1 MSLTQSERDI
11 LTHCLGYNYSPR
23 QERNQYLAEVG
34 SAGWHQCWS
43 LVKRGLMSKG
53 GTVNLGVAE
62 TVFTATPAGEALVK
76 PKPRIMTRS
85 QRRYDRYLDI
95 REVCPDLS
103 FIEFCKRER
112 EFYP

>member
-11 LTHCLGYNYSPR
+11 LTHCLGYNYTPR
-23 QERNQYLAEVG
+23 MQRNQFLATDG
-34 SAGWHQCWS
+34 SVDWNACDG
-43 LVKRGLMSKG
+43 LVKRGLMANRG
-53 GTVNLGVAE
+53 RVNLGVPE
-62 TVFTATPAGEALVK
+62 TLFMATPAGEALVK

-85 QRRYDRYLDI
+85 QCRYDRYLDI

>member
-11 LTHCLGYNYSPR
+11 LTHCLGYNYNPR

-34 SAGWHQCWS
+34 SADCHICMA
-43 LVKRGLMSKG
+43 LVSRGLMTQG

-76 PKPRIMTRS
+76 PKPATRA
-85 QRRYDRYLDI
+85 QRRYQRYRDI
-95 REVCPDLS
+95 SDVCPDLS

>member
-1 MSLTQSERDI
+1 VSLTQSERDI
-11 LTHCLGYNYSPR
+11 LTHCLGYNYNPR

-34 SAGWHQCWS
+34 SADCHICMA
-43 LVKRGLMSKG
+43 LVSRGLMTQG

-85 QRRYDRYLDI
+85 QCRYDRYLDI